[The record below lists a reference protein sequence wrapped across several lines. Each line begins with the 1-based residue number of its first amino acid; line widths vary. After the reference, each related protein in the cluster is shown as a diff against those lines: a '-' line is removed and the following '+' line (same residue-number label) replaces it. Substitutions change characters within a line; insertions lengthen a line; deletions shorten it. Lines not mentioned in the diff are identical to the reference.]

1 MSRSAGCDC
10 GALKVTCSAEPKLI
24 SLCHCLACQRRT
36 GSPFGI
42 AAFFNRSDVLVEGAS
57 TAYER
62 PSESGFPV
70 RFHFCQICGS
80 TVFWEQQRKPDMIAV
95 AVGCFA
101 DPAFPRPTQS
111 VNAQSRHDWVQ
122 DGF

>member
-42 AAFFNRSDVLVEGAS
+42 AAFFNRSDVLVEGAC
-57 TAYER
+57 TAYESLR
-62 PSESGFPV
+62 ERISGAVSFLPEMRLDRILGAAAQTGYDRGGRRLLRRSELPSAHAGGE
-70 RFHFCQICGS
+70 C
-80 TVFWEQQRKPDMIAV
+80 AV
-95 AVGCFA
+95 Q
-101 DPAFPRPTQS
+101 T
-111 VNAQSRHDWVQ
+111 
-122 DGF
+122 

>member
-70 RFHFCQICGS
+70 RFHFCPICGS
-80 TVFWEQQRKPDMIAV
+80 TVFWEPQRKPDMIAV

>member
-10 GALKVTCSAEPKLI
+10 GDLRVTCSAEPKLI

-42 AAFFNRSDVLVEGAS
+42 AAFFNRSDVLVVGPC

-62 PSESGFPV
+62 PSDSGFSV
-70 RFHFCQICGS
+70 RFHFCPKCGS
-80 TVFWEQQRKPDMIAV
+80 TVFWEPQRKPDMIAV

-101 DPAFPRPTQS
+101 DPSFPEPTHS
-111 VNAQSRHDWVQ
+111 VNAQSRHSWVQ
-122 DGF
+122 DRF